1 MSTKPPGVTK
11 GGGQKINSGGK
22 QKINSGDA
30 ADPSTAATHGDSAD
44 KKDAGFGVDG
54 KAKNSEDANNK

>member
-22 QKINSGDA
+22 QKTNSGDA
-30 ADPSTAATHGDSAD
+30 DAPSAADGNSAD
-44 KKDAGFGVDG
+44 KKGVGVGVEG